1 MPRVAT
7 LMVLTPVHVRLVLIS
22 LEMEKNVVRLYIH
35 LFQKTLSKRTTNGSC
50 RTEIA
55 RPKGTVVSMWTNHM
69 TQHRR
74 SALYGSGIMEA
85 YFLLIFNTHI
95 SFQSCNR
102 RSTIDARRSPQQH
115 FFLKKIETIC
125 IVQIK

>member
-22 LEMEKNVVRLYIH
+22 LEMEKNVVGLYIH

-50 RTEIA
+50 PTEIA
-55 RPKGTVVSMWTNHM
+55 RPKGTVVSMWTKHM

-74 SALYGSGIMEA
+74 SALYGAGIMEA
-85 YFLLIFNTHI
+85 YFL
-95 SFQSCNR
+95 
-102 RSTIDARRSPQQH
+102 
-115 FFLKKIETIC
+115 
-125 IVQIK
+125 

>member
-1 MPRVAT
+1 
-7 LMVLTPVHVRLVLIS
+7 
-22 LEMEKNVVRLYIH
+22 
-35 LFQKTLSKRTTNGSC
+35 
-50 RTEIA
+50 
-55 RPKGTVVSMWTNHM
+55 MWTNHM

-74 SALYGSGIMEA
+74 SALYGAGIMEA

-102 RSTIDARRSPQQH
+102 RSTIEARRSPQQH

-125 IVQIK
+125 IVQIKLFNFHVTRYNTHTGKITRT

>member
-1 MPRVAT
+1 MSGAASEPG
-7 LMVLTPVHVRLVLIS
+7 LKLP
-22 LEMEKNVVRLYIH
+22 
-35 LFQKTLSKRTTNGSC
+35 
-50 RTEIA
+50 IA

-85 YFLLIFNTHI
+85 YFLLILNTHS

-102 RSTIDARRSPQQH
+102 RSTIDAHRSPQQH
-115 FFLKKIETIC
+115 SFLKKIEKIC
-125 IVQIK
+125 IVQIKLFNFHVTRYNTQFILLYLENFCSLIC